1 MTTTVFACLPVL
13 PPREIIPPC
22 GGWRQKAI
30 HYAAVRT
37 SAVQIPSADTSS
49 ANRIGNTFNTEYQL
63 NGREGTRWGWQRT
76 HYYTLHTNPP
86 PTHNNTRETLLRKNH
101 NSLIGHYS
109 LSPLIR
115 PFRVFLSAEYKELY
129 SRGLHIS
136 FKWGCTAHLPSIIMV
151 AYNKDV
157 ASDA

>member
-13 PPREIIPPC
+13 PPTQRDNSSVWWVAAKSDPLCCCQDQYCSDSECRHIVSDSHWEHLQHWISTKWERGHDGVDRGHII
-22 GGWRQKAI
+22 
-30 HYAAVRT
+30 T
-37 SAVQIPSADTSS
+37 
-49 ANRIGNTFNTEYQL
+49 L
-63 NGREGTRWGWQRT
+63 
-76 HYYTLHTNPP
+76 YT
-86 PTHNNTRETLLRKNH
+86 PTQRETLFRKNH